1 MCYIMSGQKN
11 ISKIIGEYR
20 MITKEDRARQKAIY
34 AAHVA
39 KLADAEARQLV
50 AEHFRRRIEIFE
62 KYDPYRDIFPT
73 GLDGGSPDENRE
85 LREETKRFDKAWSI
99 YAEKKKSKKVT
110 L

>member
-1 MCYIMSGQKN
+1 M
-11 ISKIIGEYR
+11 IIGEYR
-20 MITKEDRARQKAIY
+20 VITKEDRARQKAIY

-50 AEHFRRRIEIFE
+50 AEHFRRRMEIFE
-62 KYDPYRDIFPT
+62 KYDPYRDTFPT

-99 YAEKKKSKKVT
+99 YAEKKKKKKVT

>member
-1 MCYIMSGQKN
+1 
-11 ISKIIGEYR
+11 

-50 AEHFRRRIEIFE
+50 AEHFRRRMEIFE
-62 KYDPYRDIFPT
+62 KYDLYRDTFPT

-85 LREETKRFDKAWSI
+85 LREEAKRFNEACKPYFERI
-99 YAEKKKSKKVT
+99 KGKK
-110 L
+110 